1 MMQIILLITH
11 FKTTQSKEWV
21 DFIDGFEYFKFNLRF
36 LNPILNFYNLIQS
49 KEINVPSRMY
59 YLLLENKSA
68 LICFFNYLIIL
79 IPVSAL
85 KLALTLFERFWKNKI
100 SQEVQIQESKLQI
113 LIRVI
118 STLFKICWVYVC
130 ISSVIYL

>member
-36 LNPILNFYNLIQS
+36 LDPIFNFRYLIQS
-49 KEINVPSRMY
+49 NENNVPSRMY
-59 YLLLENKSA
+59 KLLLEDKSA
-68 LICFFNYLIIL
+68 LICFFNFLLVL
-79 IPVSAL
+79 IPVIAL
-85 KLALTLFERFWKNKI
+85 KLALTLFEIFWHNKI

-113 LIRVI
+113 LIRII
-118 STLFKICWVYVC
+118 SKIFALFYQHGYSKC
-130 ISSVIYL
+130 